1 MISITLLP
9 EITMPKPK
17 RMDRVITED
26 CYGCYCIDTYEG
38 FEQWPLMGYGMNE
51 DEAVADVERQARL
64 VWGE

>member
-1 MISITLLP
+1 
-9 EITMPKPK
+9 MPKPK

-26 CYGCYCIDTYEG
+26 YYGYYCIDTYEG

-51 DEAVADVERQARL
+51 DEAVADAERQARL